1 MRGVSPFTCGSL
13 PQRWVIAQARDRDDT
28 PMIGNPPGWSA
39 RLLESPMSPD
49 PKTVLAA
56 ANDAV
61 SRGDHAGFLAHCTDD
76 VVWRFIGDRTLEG
89 KAAIRAYMDET
100 YRQPPQFDVDWMI
113 ADGDHVVA
121 IGRITL
127 ADADGIRTTYD
138 YSDAWRLRD
147 GKLAELRA
155 FVVRA
160 DP

>member
-1 MRGVSPFTCGSL
+1 M
-13 PQRWVIAQARDRDDT
+13 AH
-28 PMIGNPPGWSA
+28 
-39 RLLESPMSPD
+39 D
-49 PKTVLAA
+49 PTAVLAA
-56 ANDAV
+56 ANAAV

-100 YRQPPQFDVDWMI
+100 YRQPPEFDVAWMI
-113 ADGDHVVA
+113 ADADHVVA

-127 ADADGIRTTYD
+127 TGADGTRSTYD

-155 FVVRA
+155 FVVPA
-160 DP
+160 DT